1 MQTTS
6 KYEYPVPVAKVASNS
21 GSLID
26 AESSVDKTQ
35 AFDIG
40 SKVND
45 RQKYLKIKINVILIN
60 LDLFKI
66 NNFFTCRLLDIDV
79 DILQSSC

>member
-35 AFDIG
+35 ALDIG

-66 NNFFTCRLLDIDV
+66 NNFFYMSAARHRR
-79 DILQSSC
+79 

>member
-45 RQKYLKIKINVILIN
+45 RQKYLEININVILIN
-60 LDLFKI
+60 FK
-66 NNFFTCRLLDIDV
+66 FV
-79 DILQSSC
+79 